1 MHIILLYILTPE
13 PGSEVQVLEEISRK
27 YESTDLDYAPRN
39 SERATRLDIVG
50 KVQVD
55 RHS

>member
-50 KVQVD
+50 KV
-55 RHS
+55 